1 MANFA
6 SCLQITIGNKKQN
19 KTGYQMTLLAAFGLV
34 FVANP
39 TNVWMAFCLF

>member
-1 MANFA
+1 MTNFA
-6 SCLQITIGNKKQN
+6 SCLQITIENKYQN
-19 KTGYQMTLLAAFGLV
+19 KSGYKMTLLAAFGLV